1 MLYENIELM
10 LAALMAPEVIILWA
24 MRQRFSAQKIA
35 AKFNKYG
42 WGKSHGFFVLMGGF
56 ALYDKGEFC
65 GYLWEERKISE
76 DKLHE
81 VYWDKIVNRHN
92 KIEELFSH
100 GPHSEYHQPRND
112 DTEGREAL
120 EKPYTKPTCLLEYLV
135 ANGYI
140 TITEDSIHDKSKGDM
155 ISKFLAVLQTTW
167 FLLQVVARAV
177 TGVAIT
183 ELEIVTVAFALLNF
197 ITYFLWWNKP
207 LSVQYPIHVTWR
219 QHAYIKPDKPT
230 QSWAKSIHEG
240 IVETV
245 RVISADSMFDGAPL
259 ILQLLF
265 LPWLIVRDILATCA
279 LRLQRIS
286 HNSELASSHEDL
298 GVDNPLFIS
307 TSSLVPIKEPLGFYI
322 ASYSIAFV
330 FGGIHCI
337 PWLFHF
343 PTHAEQVLWRISAV
357 AVAAAPIPMGFLQW
371 YYKDGVGFRLSNIFV
386 VVPLSLLLGVIY
398 IFARIIL
405 IILCLTA
412 LRDLPQSAYQT
423 VQWTKFIP
431 HVG

>member
-1 MLYENIELM
+1 MPPPGGRYISSSTLAASNSSTPFDPITGECVDINGCRSLFDIFWSCISVIFICTWVAIHPNIPKVGTHPAVMLYENIELM

-112 DTEGREAL
+112 DTVTFFVL
-120 EKPYTKPTCLLEYLV
+120 LLE
-135 ANGYI
+135 I
-140 TITEDSIHDKSKGDM
+140 
-155 ISKFLAVLQTTW
+155 
-167 FLLQVVARAV
+167 

-245 RVISADSMFDGAPL
+245 RVISAD
-259 ILQLLF
+259 I
-265 LPWLIVRDILATCA
+265 RDILATCA